1 MISNPA
7 HFDKNGCLQ
16 IQRYEDQNWC
26 SLSARNLCKGEALRE
41 YIANRAADNVNF
53 SRVSY
58 AGDGANDL
66 CPSLKLSNN
75 DNVFPRF
82 GYPLHKLV
90 GDKCKTKELKAKCYP
105 FVNGND
111 IWNVLSSK

>member
-75 DNVFPRF
+75 DNVSH
-82 GYPLHKLV
+82 GLV
-90 GDKCKTKELKAKCYP
+90 IHYISLLAISAKQK
-105 FVNGND
+105 N
-111 IWNVLSSK
+111 